1 MKARGHDAIF
11 LLLFPINSGDPTTQE
26 PTSKPTSV
34 PVTTQTTTKGTTVS
48 PPTSSPTTVE
58 PEDPCDGKNCHR
70 GDCVVNNDD
79 EAECK
84 CDAGWHG
91 DDCNT
96 QDDPTT
102 TTLAPTTIQP
112 DPCEN
117 KKCNG
122 TLCKHCTGECVVN
135 DDNEAEC
142 VCEHLWEGNNCHNHI
157 GRCTRMLCIN

>member
-1 MKARGHDAIF
+1 MNII
-11 LLLFPINSGDPTTQE
+11 LLLAQYIYINDNLYTQKDPTTQK
-26 PTSKPTSV
+26 PTSKSTTV
-34 PVTTQTTTKGTTVS
+34 PATTKATTKG
-48 PPTSSPTTVE
+48 PTLSPTTSRATTVN
-58 PEDPCDGKNCHR
+58 PEDPCDGKNCHH

-112 DPCEN
+112 RN
-117 KKCNG
+117 F
-122 TLCKHCTGECVVN
+122 
-135 DDNEAEC
+135 
-142 VCEHLWEGNNCHNHI
+142 NH
-157 GRCTRMLCIN
+157 